1 MPLNGHAL
9 VARQYFGEAERGVDS
24 DATVTT
30 MPLDHRK
37 QLLGSKSPTLAS
49 TGYAL
54 SKHTVKA

>member
-1 MPLNGHAL
+1 M
-9 VARQYFGEAERGVDS
+9 
-24 DATVTT
+24 TT